1 MREQLCP
8 VCASTILGE
17 AWEKDGVNYCCEACA
32 AESEPCECGCCHPVE
47 DGKEEDYINSIEYS
61 LVVE

>member
-8 VCASTILGE
+8 VCGSTILGE

-32 AESEPCECGCCHPVE
+32 AESGPCECGCCHAVE
-47 DGKEEDYINSIEYS
+47 DGKED
-61 LVVE
+61 